1 MAEISGFSNFLS
13 QLDRYLQPGTA
24 TLGQSLPVA
33 DLRDSPGSVLLP
45 SDSPGAS
52 FESGREIED
61 SGAYQPPS
69 VQSGHRF
76 GMALGLE
83 FNLTIQREAR
93 VVTQDRAPRR
103 QRAFIQA
110 MEQTRLSYQSSM
122 ISSRKATG
130 SSFTEMRSFQADL
143 FYNRTRELSAQ
154 LDHAAADRMEST
166 SQKVV
171 RTFELDI
178 SLEASFL
185 SQFVGQ
191 SGEISSMDSDL
202 FGKYLDNTDRLA
214 ESQGLQVLFNDVD
227 KILEEAEAMVQDA
240 LGSLFDEVSATF
252 GLTSEEA
259 GSLQGVISDEVA
271 AFFNDVDQMLS
282 DTRQI
287 LAGFDAEP
295 AIGPAEGESDPL
307 LV

>member
-1 MAEISGFSNFLS
+1 MKRLLSRHWKGAFCLKDCSKLADIPTGPPIPSGGTKQPKEFSPLAEISGFSNFLS

-33 DLRDSPGSVLLP
+33 DLRDSPGCVLLP

-52 FESGREIED
+52 FESGLGTED
-61 SGAYQPPS
+61 SVTYQPPS

-93 VVTQDRAPRR
+93 AVTQDRARWR

-110 MEQTRLSYQSSM
+110 MEQTRPSYQSSI

-130 SSFTEMRSFQADL
+130 SSFTQMRSFQADL
-143 FYNRTRELSAQ
+143 FYSRTRELSAQ
-154 LDHAAADRMEST
+154 LDHAAADRMESM

-171 RTFELDI
+171 RTFELEI

-191 SGEISSMDSDL
+191 SGEISSKGSDL
-202 FGKYLDNTDRLA
+202 
-214 ESQGLQVLFNDVD
+214 
-227 KILEEAEAMVQDA
+227 
-240 LGSLFDEVSATF
+240 
-252 GLTSEEA
+252 
-259 GSLQGVISDEVA
+259 
-271 AFFNDVDQMLS
+271 
-282 DTRQI
+282 
-287 LAGFDAEP
+287 
-295 AIGPAEGESDPL
+295 
-307 LV
+307 

>member
-1 MAEISGFSNFLS
+1 
-13 QLDRYLQPGTA
+13 
-24 TLGQSLPVA
+24 
-33 DLRDSPGSVLLP
+33 
-45 SDSPGAS
+45 
-52 FESGREIED
+52 
-61 SGAYQPPS
+61 
-69 VQSGHRF
+69 
-76 GMALGLE
+76 MALGLE

-93 VVTQDRAPRR
+93 VVTQDRARWR

-110 MEQTRLSYQSSM
+110 MEQTRPSYQSSI

-143 FYNRTRELSAQ
+143 FYSRTRELSAQ
-154 LDHAAADRMEST
+154 LDHAIADRMEST

-171 RTFELDI
+171 RTFKLDI

-227 KILEEAEAMVQDA
+227 KILEEAEAMVQ
-240 LGSLFDEVSATF
+240 GCTGQSY
-252 GLTSEEA
+252 
-259 GSLQGVISDEVA
+259 
-271 AFFNDVDQMLS
+271 
-282 DTRQI
+282 
-287 LAGFDAEP
+287 
-295 AIGPAEGESDPL
+295 
-307 LV
+307 